1 MLELS
6 EKGPVESKNSKKILA
21 LGFMVSALMALSLL
35 LMAKPAH
42 AGLTVTVNSTG
53 DPGSGGCNSTECTL
67 REAIALAN
75 RVSGND
81 TIKFDIPG
89 EGVKTISP
97 TSALPAITE
106 AVTIDG
112 YTQPGSKENT
122 RRVGSDAVLLV
133 QLDGS
138 KAGEAEGL
146 RITASNVVVQGLVI
160 NRFDG
165 NGITIEG
172 SSATGN
178 TVEGN
183 RIGTDPTGTQAL
195 ENEDGVKIRDG
206 ASGNLIGG
214 PATAARNLISGN
226 FDDGVHLLDGNTNR
240 VENNYLGTDASGS
253 RPLGNTLGVFLEDGN
268 RNTVVGNL
276 VKANTIAFNED
287 EGVEIRADSTR
298 TRILSNSIFSNTE
311 LGIAF
316 GDFGDGDGPTPNDP
330 GDADTGANGLQNKP
344 AIRSAVTASSTTTL
358 KGRLDSTP
366 NTSFIVQFFANP
378 SGNEGK
384 TFIGQKKVT
393 TSSEGKVSFTFTP
406 ARKVGAGKTITATA
420 TGPEGTSEFSA
431 PRTVVSG

>member
-1 MLELS
+1 MTRTKAYRSALTKS
-6 EKGPVESKNSKKILA
+6 MV
-21 LGFMVSALMALSLL
+21 LGFLLAALMALSLMP
-35 LMAKPAH
+35 MAQPAH
-42 AGLTVTVNSTG
+42 AQATFTVNSTS
-53 DPGSGGCNSTECTL
+53 DPGGNGCHSTECTL
-67 REAIALAN
+67 REAITAAN
-75 RVSGND
+75 RTSSADVINFNILGGTD
-81 TIKFDIPG
+81 P
-89 EGVKTISP
+89 VKTISP
-97 TSALPAITE
+97 TSELPAITQP
-106 AVTIDG
+106 VTIDG
-112 YTQPGSKENT
+112 YTQPGAKENT
-122 RRVGSDAVLLV
+122 QRVGSDAVLHI

-172 SSATGN
+172 RSATGN